1 MEIIVDDKVVN
12 SVLGDGCSTSEV
24 KQMIALSDGLA
35 KIAPVV
41 RLKGY
46 ADKHCDI
53 IVEFP
58 RFFDEAD
65 YSEALKDKQFEVV
78 LMHYR
83 KVHGKEN
90 QTSHAMKRRGWGV
103 ACGVKNVFHNPERYS
118 PFVRSIDY
126 RGSVVFGYEELTNYI
141 IQRFVYNRNT
151 AEPYGTSSFDEGM
164 PSFKSQHG
172 AGRWLWRKTFGLAFR
187 YKDSAGKY
195 RYSLIKEIK
204 ASTGAANGGKF
215 LGICIK

>member
-41 RLKGY
+41 RLIGY
-46 ADKHCDI
+46 ADKSCDI

-58 RFFDEAD
+58 RFFDETD

-83 KVHGKEN
+83 RAYGKES
-90 QTSHAMKRRGWGV
+90 QTKHAMKRRGWGV
-103 ACGVKNVFHNPERYS
+103 ACGVDNKFHDPARYS
-118 PFVRSIDY
+118 PFVRSINY
-126 RGSVVFGYEELTNYI
+126 RGSVVFGYEELTTYI

-151 AEPYGTSSFDEGM
+151 GKPYGTSSFDVGM
-164 PSFKSQHG
+164 PSFSRNC
-172 AGRWLWRKTFGLAFR
+172 RWLWRKTFGLAFR

-204 ASTGAANGGKF
+204 ASTGSCNAGRF
-215 LGICIK
+215 LGICFK